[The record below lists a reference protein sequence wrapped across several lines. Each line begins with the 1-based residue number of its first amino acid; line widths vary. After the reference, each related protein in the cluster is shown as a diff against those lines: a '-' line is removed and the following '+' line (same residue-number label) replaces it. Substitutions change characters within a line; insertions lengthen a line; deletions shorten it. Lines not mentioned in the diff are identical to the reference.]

1 MLFGC
6 FFNSHFVF
14 VSGKHISFLN
24 ACAFGFAVIRGLPT
38 KTRSIMKT
46 IYSTLFEK
54 GQHSFSLQS
63 LMRTLLLCF
72 VIAVTT
78 NGQAHEVDN
87 IDYELRTDGTAW
99 VENGKKAQG
108 DVTILSKIEV
118 DGKEYTVVG
127 INSNA
132 FSANE
137 SITSVTLPDN
147 LKYINYGAFSYCW
160 NLENINNI
168 PKHIENL
175 GEAVFSRTKFLDNGI
190 KNEFFVFSDW
200 LIEYTPQG
208 ETAKVTV
215 PEGIFG
221 ISAYALTDAD
231 NTVVLPKS
239 LRAASVL
246 AFNSDLKNI
255 DTGDNPVYAYKDGIL
270 FREGTETFCKNGRD
284 GTDEVSVDGMWAD
297 VILSN
302 AVKNGVLLIP
312 GKVETAGNVVKPVG
326 GVRIGKLPGLTCE
339 KLIVDEGVKYITDHA
354 FRFFKPLQYVD
365 LPSTLINI
373 GGFAFVDAKIE
384 SLVCRM
390 PQPMNVPYY
399 FTYFI
404 KEFNSKVYVPKA
416 LLDTYKTTKT
426 NWNLIPAENFYQ
438 IEGNVPESGI
448 LASVK
453 PIESVGKATVKAIY
467 TLNGTKVNSLQ
478 HGINIVKMSDGTVR
492 KVMTKGYK
500 NR

>member
-1 MLFGC
+1 
-6 FFNSHFVF
+6 
-14 VSGKHISFLN
+14 
-24 ACAFGFAVIRGLPT
+24 
-38 KTRSIMKT
+38 
-46 IYSTLFEK
+46 
-54 GQHSFSLQS
+54 
-63 LMRTLLLCF
+63 MRTLLLCF
-72 VIAVTT
+72 FIAAAT

-99 VENGKKAQG
+99 VEDGKKAQG

-127 INSNA
+127 INTNA
-132 FSANE
+132 FSSNR

-147 LKYINYGAFSYCW
+147 LNYINYGAFSYCW
-160 NLENINNI
+160 DLENINNI

-175 GEAVFSRTKFLDNGI
+175 GEAVFSGTKFLDNGI

-200 LIEYTPQG
+200 LIKYTPQG

-239 LRAASVL
+239 LRAASVW
-246 AFNSDLKNI
+246 AFSSNLKYI

-270 FREGTETFCKNGRD
+270 FREGTTTFYKNDRQLK
-284 GTDEVSVDGMWAD
+284 DEVSVDGMWVD
-297 VILSN
+297 VIFNN

-312 GKVETAGNVVKPVG
+312 GKVETAGNVVKSVG
-326 GVRIGKLPGLTCE
+326 GVKIGELPGLTCE
-339 KLIVDEGVKYITDHA
+339 KLIVDEGVKYITYHA
-354 FRFFKPLQYVD
+354 FRNFEPLQYVD
-365 LPSTLINI
+365 LPSTLMNI
-373 GGFAFVDAKIE
+373 GAWAFVDAKIE

-390 PQPMNVPYY
+390 PQPMEVPYY
-399 FTYFI
+399 FTYYI
-404 KEFNSKVYVPKA
+404 KKFNSKVYVPKA
-416 LLDTYKTTKT
+416 LLDTYKTTESY
-426 NWNLIPAENFYQ
+426 WNLIPAENFYQ

-492 KVMTKGYK
+492 KVMTKGY
-500 NR
+500 

>member
-1 MLFGC
+1 
-6 FFNSHFVF
+6 
-14 VSGKHISFLN
+14 
-24 ACAFGFAVIRGLPT
+24 
-38 KTRSIMKT
+38 MKT

-54 GQHSFSLQS
+54 GQHSFSLRS

-72 VIAVTT
+72 FIAAAT

-87 IDYELRTDGTAW
+87 IDYQLLTDGTAW
-99 VENGKKAQG
+99 VNNGSKAQG

-118 DGKEYTVVG
+118 EGKEYTVVG
-127 INSNA
+127 ITTNA
-132 FSANE
+132 FLSNT

-147 LKYINYGAFSYCW
+147 LQYINRGAFSYCR

-175 GEAVFSRTKFLDNGI
+175 GEEGAVFSGTKFLTNGI

-200 LIEYTPQG
+200 LIKYTPQG

-239 LRAASVL
+239 LRAVSFL
-246 AFNSDLKNI
+246 AFNFNLKNI

-270 FREGTETFCKNGRD
+270 FCEGTVTFYKNERYAN
-284 GTDEVSVDGMWAD
+284 DEVSVDGMWAD

-312 GKVETAGNVVKPVG
+312 GKVETAGNVVKTVG
-326 GVRIGKLPGLTCE
+326 GVRKGKLPRLTCE
-339 KLIVDEGVKYITDHA
+339 KLIVDEGVKYITNHA
-354 FRFFKPLQYVD
+354 FRNFKTLQYVD
-365 LPSTLINI
+365 LPSTLMNI

-390 PQPMNVPYY
+390 PQPMEVPYTFIRY
-399 FTYFI
+399 I

-416 LLDTYKTTKT
+416 LLDTYKTTET
-426 NWNLIPAENFYQ
+426 YWQIIPAENFYQ

-453 PIESVGKATVKAIY
+453 PIESAGKATVKAIY

-492 KVMTKGYK
+492 KVINKGYK

>member
-1 MLFGC
+1 
-6 FFNSHFVF
+6 
-14 VSGKHISFLN
+14 
-24 ACAFGFAVIRGLPT
+24 
-38 KTRSIMKT
+38 MKT

-72 VIAVTT
+72 FIAAAT

-99 VENGKKAQG
+99 VEDGKKAQG
-108 DVTILSKIEV
+108 DVTILSKIEA

-127 INSNA
+127 INTNA
-132 FSANE
+132 FSSNR

-147 LKYINYGAFSYCW
+147 LNYINYGAFSYCW
-160 NLENINNI
+160 DLENINNI

-175 GEAVFSRTKFLDNGI
+175 GEAVFSGTKFLDNGI

-200 LIEYTPQG
+200 LIKYTPQG

-239 LRAASVL
+239 LRAASVW
-246 AFNSDLKNI
+246 AFSSDLKYI

-270 FREGTETFCKNGRD
+270 FREGTTTFYKNDRQLK
-284 GTDEVSVDGMWAD
+284 DEVSVDGMWVD
-297 VILSN
+297 VIFNN

-312 GKVETAGNVVKPVG
+312 GKVETAGNVVKSVG
-326 GVRIGKLPGLTCE
+326 GVKIGELPGLTCE
-339 KLIVDEGVKYITDHA
+339 KLIVDEGVKYITYHA
-354 FRFFKPLQYVD
+354 FRNFEPLQYVD
-365 LPSTLINI
+365 LPSTLMNI
-373 GGFAFVDAKIE
+373 GAWAFVDAKIE

-390 PQPMNVPYY
+390 PQPMEVPYY
-399 FTYFI
+399 FTYYI
-404 KEFNSKVYVPKA
+404 KKFNSKVYVPKA
-416 LLDTYKTTKT
+416 LLDTYKTTESY
-426 NWNLIPAENFYQ
+426 WNLIPAENFYQ

-478 HGINIVKMSDGTVR
+478 HGMNIVKMSDGTVR
-492 KVMTKGYK
+492 KVMTNGYK

>member
-1 MLFGC
+1 
-6 FFNSHFVF
+6 
-14 VSGKHISFLN
+14 
-24 ACAFGFAVIRGLPT
+24 
-38 KTRSIMKT
+38 
-46 IYSTLFEK
+46 
-54 GQHSFSLQS
+54 
-63 LMRTLLLCF
+63 MRTLLLCF
-72 VIAVTT
+72 FIAAAT

-87 IDYELRTDGTAW
+87 IDYQLYTDGTAW
-99 VENGKKAQG
+99 VADGEKAQG
-108 DVTILSKIEV
+108 DVTIPSKIEV

-127 INSNA
+127 INTNA
-132 FSANE
+132 FRNNR

-147 LKYINYGAFSYCW
+147 LKYINDEAFSYCY

-168 PKHIENL
+168 PKHIEYL
-175 GEAVFSRTKFLDNGI
+175 GAVFYRTKFLDNGI

-200 LIEYTPQG
+200 LIKYTPQG

-239 LRAASVL
+239 LRAVSAS
-246 AFNSDLKNI
+246 AFNSNLKHI

-270 FREGTETFCKNGRD
+270 FCEGTETFYKNDRD
-284 GTDEVSVDGMWAD
+284 RTDKVSVDGMWAD
-297 VILSN
+297 VFFNN

-312 GKVETAGNVVKPVG
+312 GNVETAGNVVKPVG
-326 GVRIGKLPGLTCE
+326 GVRKQLPGLTCE

-354 FRFFKPLQYVD
+354 FRYFKPLQYVD

-390 PQPMNVPYY
+390 PHPMEVPYY

-404 KEFNSKVYVPKA
+404 KDFNSKVYVPKA
-416 LLDTYKTTKT
+416 LLDTYKTTET
-426 NWNLIPAENFYQ
+426 YWNLIPAENFYQ

-492 KVMTKGYK
+492 KVMHTGAHVKL
-500 NR
+500 

>member
-1 MLFGC
+1 
-6 FFNSHFVF
+6 
-14 VSGKHISFLN
+14 
-24 ACAFGFAVIRGLPT
+24 
-38 KTRSIMKT
+38 MKT
-46 IYSTLFEK
+46 IYSTFFEK

-72 VIAVTT
+72 FIAAAT

-99 VENGKKAQG
+99 VKDGKKAQG

-127 INSNA
+127 INTNA
-132 FSANE
+132 FSSNR

-147 LKYINYGAFSYCW
+147 LKYMNYGAFSYCW
-160 NLENINNI
+160 DLENINNI

-175 GEAVFSRTKFLDNGI
+175 GEAVFSGTKFLDNGI

-200 LIEYTPQG
+200 LIKYTPQG

-239 LRAASVL
+239 LRAASVW
-246 AFNSDLKNI
+246 AFSSDLKYI

-270 FREGTETFCKNGRD
+270 FREGTTTFYKNDRQLK
-284 GTDEVSVDGMWAD
+284 DEVSVDGMWVD
-297 VILSN
+297 VIFNN

-312 GKVETAGNVVKPVG
+312 GKVETAGNVVKSVG
-326 GVRIGKLPGLTCE
+326 GVKIGELPGLTCE
-339 KLIVDEGVKYITDHA
+339 KLIVDEGVKYITYHA
-354 FRFFKPLQYVD
+354 FRNFEPLQYVD
-365 LPSTLINI
+365 LPSTLMNI
-373 GGFAFVDAKIE
+373 GAWAFVDAKIE

-390 PQPMNVPYY
+390 PQPMEVPYY
-399 FTYFI
+399 FTYYI
-404 KEFNSKVYVPKA
+404 KKFNSKVYVPKA
-416 LLDTYKTTKT
+416 LLDTYKTTESY
-426 NWNLIPAENFYQ
+426 WNLIPAENFYQ

-492 KVMTKGYK
+492 KVMIKGY
-500 NR
+500 

>member
-1 MLFGC
+1 
-6 FFNSHFVF
+6 
-14 VSGKHISFLN
+14 
-24 ACAFGFAVIRGLPT
+24 
-38 KTRSIMKT
+38 
-46 IYSTLFEK
+46 
-54 GQHSFSLQS
+54 
-63 LMRTLLLCF
+63 MRTLLLCF
-72 VIAVTT
+72 FIAAAT

-87 IDYELRTDGTAW
+87 IDYELNTDGTAW
-99 VENGKKAQG
+99 VKNGKKAQG

-127 INSNA
+127 INTNA
-132 FSANE
+132 FLSNR

-147 LKYINYGAFSYCW
+147 LKYINYGAFSYCY

-239 LRAASVL
+239 LRAVSAT
-246 AFNSDLKNI
+246 AFNSNLKHI

-270 FREGTETFCKNGRD
+270 FCEGTETFCKNGRD
-284 GTDEVSVDGMWAD
+284 GKDEVSVDGMWAD

-312 GKVETAGNVVKPVG
+312 GKVETAGNVVKTVG
-326 GVRIGKLPGLTCE
+326 GVRKSELPRLTCE

-426 NWNLIPAENFYQ
+426 YWNIIPAENFYQ

>member
-1 MLFGC
+1 
-6 FFNSHFVF
+6 
-14 VSGKHISFLN
+14 
-24 ACAFGFAVIRGLPT
+24 
-38 KTRSIMKT
+38 
-46 IYSTLFEK
+46 
-54 GQHSFSLQS
+54 
-63 LMRTLLLCF
+63 MRTLLLCF
-72 VIAVTT
+72 FIAAAT

-87 IDYELRTDGTAW
+87 IDYQLRTDGTAW
-99 VENGKKAQG
+99 VADGEKAQG

-127 INSNA
+127 INTNA
-132 FSANE
+132 FRNNR

-147 LKYINYGAFSYCW
+147 LKYINDEAFSYCY

-168 PKHIENL
+168 PKHIEYL
-175 GEAVFSRTKFLDNGI
+175 GAVFYRTKFLDNGI

-200 LIEYTPQG
+200 LIKYTPQG

-239 LRAASVL
+239 LRAVSAS
-246 AFNSDLKNI
+246 AFNSNLKHI

-270 FREGTETFCKNGRD
+270 FCEGTETFYKNDRD
-284 GTDEVSVDGMWAD
+284 RTDKVSVDGMWAD
-297 VILSN
+297 VIFNN

-312 GKVETAGNVVKPVG
+312 GKVETAGNVVKTVG
-326 GVRIGKLPGLTCE
+326 GVRKGNLPGLTCE

-354 FRFFKPLQYVD
+354 FRFFKQLQYVD
-365 LPSTLINI
+365 LPSTLVNI

-390 PQPMNVPYY
+390 PQPMEVPYY

-404 KEFNSKVYVPKA
+404 KDFNSKVYVPKA
-416 LLDTYKTTKT
+416 LLDTYKTTESY
-426 NWNLIPAENFYQ
+426 WNIIPAENFYQ

>member
-1 MLFGC
+1 
-6 FFNSHFVF
+6 
-14 VSGKHISFLN
+14 
-24 ACAFGFAVIRGLPT
+24 
-38 KTRSIMKT
+38 
-46 IYSTLFEK
+46 
-54 GQHSFSLQS
+54 
-63 LMRTLLLCF
+63 MRTLLLCF
-72 VIAVTT
+72 FIAAAT

-87 IDYELRTDGTAW
+87 IDYQLYTDGTAW
-99 VENGKKAQG
+99 VKNGRKAQG

-127 INSNA
+127 INTNA
-132 FSANE
+132 FLSNT

-147 LKYINYGAFSYCW
+147 LKYIYDGAFSYCY

-175 GEAVFSRTKFLDNGI
+175 GEKGAVFSGTKFLDNGI

-200 LIEYTPQG
+200 LIKYTPQG

-239 LRAASVL
+239 LRAVSAT
-246 AFNSDLKNI
+246 AFNSNLKHI

-270 FREGTETFCKNGRD
+270 FCEGTATFYKNSRLLK
-284 GTDEVSVDGMWAD
+284 DEVSVDGMWAD

-312 GKVETAGNVVKPVG
+312 GKVETAGNVVKTVG
-326 GVRIGKLPGLTCE
+326 GVRKGQLPGLTCE
-339 KLIVDEGVKYITDHA
+339 KLIVDEGVKYITDYA
-354 FRFFKPLQYVD
+354 FIYYKPLQYVD

-373 GGFAFVDAKIE
+373 GGCAFDAKIE

-390 PQPMNVPYY
+390 PQPMEVPSNFIYY
-399 FTYFI
+399 I

-416 LLDTYKTTKT
+416 LLDTYKTTET
-426 NWNLIPAENFYQ
+426 WWSIIPAENFYQ

>member
-1 MLFGC
+1 
-6 FFNSHFVF
+6 
-14 VSGKHISFLN
+14 
-24 ACAFGFAVIRGLPT
+24 
-38 KTRSIMKT
+38 MKT
-46 IYSTLFEK
+46 IYSTLFVK

-63 LMRTLLLCF
+63 LMRTMLLCF
-72 VIAVTT
+72 FIAAAT

-87 IDYELRTDGTAW
+87 IDYQLRTDGTAW
-99 VENGKKAQG
+99 VKNGEKAQG

-127 INSNA
+127 IDYYA
-132 FSANE
+132 FSSNE

-147 LKYINYGAFSYCW
+147 LKYINDEAFSYCR

-175 GEAVFSRTKFLDNGI
+175 GKAVFSRTKFLDNGI

-200 LIEYTPQG
+200 LIQYTPQG

-221 ISAYALTDAD
+221 ISTYALTDAD

-239 LRAASVL
+239 LRAVSAT
-246 AFNSDLKNI
+246 AFNSNLKHI

-270 FREGTETFCKNGRD
+270 FCEGTVTFYKNERD
-284 GTDEVSVDGMWAD
+284 RKDKVSVDGMWAD

-312 GKVETAGNVVKPVG
+312 GKVETAGNVVKTVG
-326 GVRIGKLPGLTCE
+326 GVRKGELPGLTCE
-339 KLIVDEGVKYITDHA
+339 KLIVDEGVKYITEDA
-354 FRFFKPLQYVD
+354 FRYYKPLQYVD

-373 GGFAFVDAKIE
+373 GRCAFVDAKIE

-390 PQPMNVPYY
+390 PHPMNVPYY
-399 FTYFI
+399 FIEYI
-404 KEFNSKVYVPKA
+404 KDFNSKVYVPKA
-416 LLDTYKTTKT
+416 LLDTYKTTET
-426 NWNLIPAENFYQ
+426 YWNIIPAENFYQ

-492 KVMTKGYK
+492 KVMHTGAHVKL
-500 NR
+500 

>member
-1 MLFGC
+1 M
-6 FFNSHFVF
+6 
-14 VSGKHISFLN
+14 
-24 ACAFGFAVIRGLPT
+24 
-38 KTRSIMKT
+38 
-46 IYSTLFEK
+46 
-54 GQHSFSLQS
+54 
-63 LMRTLLLCF
+63 LLCF
-72 VIAVTT
+72 FIAAAT
-78 NGQAHEVDN
+78 NGQAHQVDN
-87 IDYELRTDGTAW
+87 IDYELRTAGTAW
-99 VENGKKAQG
+99 VEDGKKAQG
-108 DVTILSKIEV
+108 DVTILSKIEA

-127 INSNA
+127 INTNA
-132 FSANE
+132 FSSNR

-175 GEAVFSRTKFLDNGI
+175 GEAVFSGTKFLDNGI

-200 LIEYTPQG
+200 LIKYTPQG

-239 LRAASVL
+239 LRAASVW
-246 AFNSDLKNI
+246 AFSSDLKNI

-270 FREGTETFCKNGRD
+270 FCEGTETFYKNDRQLK
-284 GTDEVSVDGMWAD
+284 DEVSVDGMWVD
-297 VILSN
+297 VIFSN

-312 GKVETAGNVVKPVG
+312 GKVETAGNVVKTVG
-326 GVRIGKLPGLTCE
+326 GVKIGELPGLTCE
-339 KLIVDEGVKYITDHA
+339 KLIVDEGVKYITYHA
-354 FRFFKPLQYVD
+354 FRNFEPLQYVD
-365 LPSTLINI
+365 LPSTLMNI
-373 GGFAFVDAKIE
+373 GAWAFVDAKIE

-390 PQPMNVPYY
+390 PQPMEVPYY
-399 FTYFI
+399 FTYYI
-404 KEFNSKVYVPKA
+404 KKFNSKVYVPKA
-416 LLDTYKTTKT
+416 LLDTYKTTESY
-426 NWNLIPAENFYQ
+426 WNLIPAENFYQ

-492 KVMTKGYK
+492 KVMTKGY
-500 NR
+500 

>member
-1 MLFGC
+1 M
-6 FFNSHFVF
+6 
-14 VSGKHISFLN
+14 
-24 ACAFGFAVIRGLPT
+24 
-38 KTRSIMKT
+38 
-46 IYSTLFEK
+46 
-54 GQHSFSLQS
+54 
-63 LMRTLLLCF
+63 LCF

-99 VENGKKAQG
+99 VKNGKKAQG
-108 DVTILSKIEV
+108 DVTIPSKIEA

-127 INSNA
+127 INTRA
-132 FSANE
+132 FSSNE

-147 LKYINYGAFSYCW
+147 LKYINEGAFSYCS

-175 GEAVFSRTKFLDNGI
+175 GEKGAVFSETKFLTNGI

-200 LIEYTPQG
+200 LIKYTPQG
-208 ETAKVTV
+208 KTAKVTV

-221 ISAYALTDAD
+221 IAADALTDAD

-239 LRAASVL
+239 LRAVSFL
-246 AFNSDLKNI
+246 AFNSNLKNI

-270 FREGTETFCKNGRD
+270 FCEGTQTFFKNERD
-284 GTDEVSVDGMWAD
+284 GNDEVSVDGMWAD
-297 VILSN
+297 VIFKN

-312 GKVETAGNVVKPVG
+312 GKVETAGNVVKTVG
-326 GVRIGKLPGLTCE
+326 GVRKGKLPRLTCE
-339 KLIVDEGVKYITDHA
+339 KLIVDEGVKYIIDHA
-354 FRFFKPLQYVD
+354 FRNFKPLQYVD

-390 PQPMNVPYY
+390 PQPMEVPYY

-416 LLDTYKTTKT
+416 LLDTYKTTKSY
-426 NWNLIPAENFYQ
+426 WNIIPAENFYQ

-492 KVMTKGYK
+492 KVMINGYK

>member
-1 MLFGC
+1 
-6 FFNSHFVF
+6 
-14 VSGKHISFLN
+14 
-24 ACAFGFAVIRGLPT
+24 
-38 KTRSIMKT
+38 MKT

-63 LMRTLLLCF
+63 LMRTMLLCF
-72 VIAVTT
+72 FIAAAT

-87 IDYELRTDGTAW
+87 IDYQLRTDGTAW
-99 VENGKKAQG
+99 VNNGSKAQG

-118 DGKEYTVVG
+118 EGKEYTVVG
-127 INSNA
+127 INRKAFYSNT
-132 FSANE
+132 

-147 LKYINYGAFSYCW
+147 LKYINDGAFSYCW

-175 GEAVFSRTKFLDNGI
+175 GERGAVFSGTKFLDNGI

-200 LIEYTPQG
+200 LIKYTPQG

-221 ISAYALTDAD
+221 ISADALTDAD

-239 LRAASVL
+239 LRAVSSW
-246 AFNSDLKNI
+246 AFNSNLKNI

-270 FREGTETFCKNGRD
+270 FCEGTQTFFKNGRD
-284 GTDEVSVDGMWAD
+284 EIDEVSVDGMWAD

-312 GKVETAGNVVKPVG
+312 GKVETAGNVVKTVG
-326 GVRIGKLPGLTCE
+326 GVRKDRLTGLTCE
-339 KLIVDEGVKYITDHA
+339 KLIVDEGVKYITDYA
-354 FRFFKPLQYVD
+354 FIYYKPLQYVD

-373 GGFAFVDAKIE
+373 GGFALVDAKIE

-390 PQPMNVPYY
+390 PQPMEVPYNFIY
-399 FTYFI
+399 YI

-416 LLDTYKTTKT
+416 LLDTYKTTET

-492 KVMTKGYK
+492 KVMIKGYK

>member
-1 MLFGC
+1 
-6 FFNSHFVF
+6 
-14 VSGKHISFLN
+14 
-24 ACAFGFAVIRGLPT
+24 
-38 KTRSIMKT
+38 
-46 IYSTLFEK
+46 
-54 GQHSFSLQS
+54 
-63 LMRTLLLCF
+63 MRTLLLCF
-72 VIAVTT
+72 FIAAAT

-99 VENGKKAQG
+99 VKNGKKAQG

-127 INSNA
+127 IYYNA
-132 FSANE
+132 FSSNE

-147 LKYINYGAFSYCW
+147 LKYINYGAFSYCY

-221 ISAYALTDAD
+221 IAAYALTDAED
-231 NTVVLPKS
+231 TVVLPKS
-239 LRAASVL
+239 LRAVSAT
-246 AFNSDLKNI
+246 AFNSNLKHI

-270 FREGTETFCKNGRD
+270 FCEGTETFCKNGRD
-284 GTDEVSVDGMWAD
+284 GKDEVSVDGMWAD

-312 GKVETAGNVVKPVG
+312 GKVETAGNVVKTVG
-326 GVRIGKLPGLTCE
+326 GVRKSELPRLTCE
-339 KLIVDEGVKYITDHA
+339 KLIVDEGVKYIIDHA

-492 KVMTKGYK
+492 KVMNKGY
-500 NR
+500 

>member
-1 MLFGC
+1 
-6 FFNSHFVF
+6 
-14 VSGKHISFLN
+14 
-24 ACAFGFAVIRGLPT
+24 
-38 KTRSIMKT
+38 MKT

-63 LMRTLLLCF
+63 LMRTLLFCF
-72 VIAVTT
+72 FIAAAT

-87 IDYELRTDGTAW
+87 IDYQLYTDGTAW
-99 VENGKKAQG
+99 VKNGRKAQG

-127 INSNA
+127 INTNA
-132 FSANE
+132 FLSNT

-147 LKYINYGAFSYCW
+147 LKYIYDGAFSYCY

-175 GEAVFSRTKFLDNGI
+175 GEKGAVFSGTKFLDNGI

-200 LIEYTPQG
+200 LIKYTPQG

-221 ISAYALTDAD
+221 ISAYALTDAN

-239 LRAASVL
+239 LRAVSL
-246 AFNSDLKNI
+246 FAFNSDLKNI

-270 FREGTETFCKNGRD
+270 FCEGTETFYKNGRYQN
-284 GTDEVSVDGMWAD
+284 DEVSVDGMWAD
-297 VILSN
+297 VFFNN

-312 GKVETAGNVVKPVG
+312 GNVETAGNVVKPVG
-326 GVRIGKLPGLTCE
+326 GVRKQLPGLTCE

-354 FRFFKPLQYVD
+354 FRYFKPLQYVD
-365 LPSTLINI
+365 LPSTLMNI
-373 GGFAFVDAKIE
+373 GSFAFVDAKIE

-390 PQPMNVPYY
+390 PQPMEVPYNFIY
-399 FTYFI
+399 YI

-416 LLDTYKTTKT
+416 LLDTYKTTET
-426 NWNLIPAENFYQ
+426 YWNIIPAENFYQ

-492 KVMTKGYK
+492 KVMTNGYK

>member
-1 MLFGC
+1 
-6 FFNSHFVF
+6 
-14 VSGKHISFLN
+14 
-24 ACAFGFAVIRGLPT
+24 
-38 KTRSIMKT
+38 
-46 IYSTLFEK
+46 
-54 GQHSFSLQS
+54 
-63 LMRTLLLCF
+63 MRTLLLCF

-87 IDYELRTDGTAW
+87 IDYELYTDGTAW
-99 VENGKKAQG
+99 VEDGKKAQG

-118 DGKEYTVVG
+118 DGKEYTVEG
-127 INSNA
+127 IYNNA
-132 FSANE
+132 FSSNE

-147 LKYINYGAFSYCW
+147 LKYINDGAFSYCY

-175 GEAVFSRTKFLDNGI
+175 GEYGGAVFSGTKFLDNGI

-200 LIEYTPQG
+200 LIKYTPQG
-208 ETAKVTV
+208 ETVKVTV

-221 ISAYALTDAD
+221 ISSYALTDAD

-239 LRAASVL
+239 LRAVSL
-246 AFNSDLKNI
+246 FAFNSDLKNI

-270 FREGTETFCKNGRD
+270 FREGTQTFYKNGHD
-284 GTDEVSVDGMWAD
+284 GNDEVSVDGMWAD
-297 VILSN
+297 VFFNN

-312 GKVETAGNVVKPVG
+312 GNVETAGNVVKPVG
-326 GVRIGKLPGLTCE
+326 GVRKQLPGLTCE

-354 FRFFKPLQYVD
+354 FRYFKPLQYVD
-365 LPSTLINI
+365 LPSTLMNI
-373 GGFAFVDAKIE
+373 GAWAFVDAKIE

-399 FTYFI
+399 FTYYI
-404 KEFNSKVYVPKA
+404 KRFNSKVYVPKA
-416 LLDTYKTTKT
+416 LLDTYKTTET
-426 NWNLIPAENFYQ
+426 YWNLIPAENFYQ

-492 KVMTKGYK
+492 KVMTNGYK

>member
-1 MLFGC
+1 
-6 FFNSHFVF
+6 
-14 VSGKHISFLN
+14 
-24 ACAFGFAVIRGLPT
+24 
-38 KTRSIMKT
+38 
-46 IYSTLFEK
+46 
-54 GQHSFSLQS
+54 
-63 LMRTLLLCF
+63 MRTLLLCF
-72 VIAVTT
+72 FIAAAT

-87 IDYELRTDGTAW
+87 IDYDLYTDGTAW
-99 VENGKKAQG
+99 VADGEKAQG

-127 INSNA
+127 IIANA
-132 FSANE
+132 FYNNR

-147 LKYINYGAFSYCW
+147 LKYINDGAFTYCY

-168 PKHIENL
+168 PKHIEKL
-175 GEAVFSRTKFLDNGI
+175 GETGAVFYGTKFLDNGI

-200 LIEYTPQG
+200 LIKYTPQG
-208 ETAKVTV
+208 ETVKVTV

-221 ISAYALTDAD
+221 ISADALTYAD

-239 LRAASVL
+239 LRAASAL

-270 FREGTETFCKNGRD
+270 FCEGTKTFYKNERELK
-284 GTDEVSVDGMWAD
+284 DEVSVDGMWVD
-297 VILSN
+297 VIFNN

-326 GVRIGKLPGLTCE
+326 GVRKGHLRGLICE
-339 KLIVDEGVKYITDHA
+339 KLIVDEGVKYITDYA
-354 FRFFKPLQYVD
+354 FIYYKSLQYVD

-373 GGFAFVDAKIE
+373 GGCAFDAKIE

-390 PQPMNVPYY
+390 PQPMEVPYNFISY
-399 FTYFI
+399 I
-404 KEFNSKVYVPKA
+404 KEFNSKVYVPKV
-416 LLDTYKTTKT
+416 LLDTYKTTESY
-426 NWNLIPAENFYQ
+426 WNLIPAENFYQ

-492 KVMTKGYK
+492 KVMIKGYK

>member
-1 MLFGC
+1 
-6 FFNSHFVF
+6 
-14 VSGKHISFLN
+14 
-24 ACAFGFAVIRGLPT
+24 
-38 KTRSIMKT
+38 MKT

-72 VIAVTT
+72 FIAAAT

-87 IDYELRTDGTAW
+87 IDYQLRTDGTAW
-99 VENGKKAQG
+99 VADGEKAQG

-127 INSNA
+127 INTNA
-132 FSANE
+132 FRNNR

-147 LKYINYGAFSYCW
+147 LKYINDDAFSYCY

-168 PKHIENL
+168 PKHIEYL
-175 GEAVFSRTKFLDNGI
+175 GAVFYRTKFLDNGI
-190 KNEFFVFSDW
+190 KNEFFVFSGW
-200 LIEYTPQG
+200 LIKYTPQG

-239 LRAASVL
+239 LRAVSAS
-246 AFNSDLKNI
+246 AFNSNLKHI

-270 FREGTETFCKNGRD
+270 FCEGTETFYKNDRD
-284 GTDEVSVDGMWAD
+284 RTDKVSVDGMWAD
-297 VILSN
+297 VIFNN

-312 GKVETAGNVVKPVG
+312 GKVETAGNVVKTVG
-326 GVRIGKLPGLTCE
+326 GVRKGNLPGLTCE

-365 LPSTLINI
+365 LPSTLVNI

-390 PQPMNVPYY
+390 PQPMEVPYY

-404 KEFNSKVYVPKA
+404 KDFNSKVYVPKA
-416 LLDTYKTTKT
+416 LLDTYKTTET
-426 NWNLIPAENFYQ
+426 YWNIIPAENFYQ

-492 KVMTKGYK
+492 KVINKGYK

>member
-1 MLFGC
+1 
-6 FFNSHFVF
+6 
-14 VSGKHISFLN
+14 
-24 ACAFGFAVIRGLPT
+24 
-38 KTRSIMKT
+38 
-46 IYSTLFEK
+46 
-54 GQHSFSLQS
+54 
-63 LMRTLLLCF
+63 MRTLLLCF
-72 VIAVTT
+72 FIAAAT

-87 IDYELRTDGTAW
+87 IDYELYTDGTAW
-99 VENGKKAQG
+99 VENGQKAQG

-132 FSANE
+132 FYYNE

-147 LKYINYGAFSYCW
+147 LKYIDDGAFSYCY

-175 GEAVFSRTKFLDNGI
+175 GKYGEVFYGTKFLDNGI

-200 LIEYTPQG
+200 LIKYTPQG

-239 LRAASVL
+239 LRAVSL
-246 AFNSDLKNI
+246 FAFNSDLKNI

-270 FREGTETFCKNGRD
+270 FCEGTETFYKNGRD

-312 GKVETAGNVVKPVG
+312 GNVETAGNVVKPVG
-326 GVRIGKLPGLTCE
+326 GVRKQLPELTCE

-354 FRFFKPLQYVD
+354 FRYYKPLQYVD
-365 LPSTLINI
+365 LPSTLMNI
-373 GGFAFVDAKIE
+373 GSWAFVDAKIE

-399 FTYFI
+399 FTYYI
-404 KEFNSKVYVPKA
+404 KKFNSKVYVPKA
-416 LLDTYKTTKT
+416 LLDTYKTTET
-426 NWNLIPAENFYQ
+426 YWNLIPAENFYQ

-492 KVMTKGYK
+492 KVINKGYK

>member
-1 MLFGC
+1 
-6 FFNSHFVF
+6 
-14 VSGKHISFLN
+14 
-24 ACAFGFAVIRGLPT
+24 
-38 KTRSIMKT
+38 
-46 IYSTLFEK
+46 
-54 GQHSFSLQS
+54 
-63 LMRTLLLCF
+63 MRTLLLCF
-72 VIAVTT
+72 FIAAAT

-99 VENGKKAQG
+99 VEDGKKAQG

-127 INSNA
+127 INTNA
-132 FSANE
+132 FSSNR

-147 LKYINYGAFSYCW
+147 LNYINYGAFSYCW
-160 NLENINNI
+160 DLENINNI

-175 GEAVFSRTKFLDNGI
+175 GEAVFSGTKFLDNGI

-200 LIEYTPQG
+200 LIKYTPQG

-239 LRAASVL
+239 LRAASVW
-246 AFNSDLKNI
+246 AFSSDLKYI

-270 FREGTETFCKNGRD
+270 FREGTTTFYKNDRQLK
-284 GTDEVSVDGMWAD
+284 DEVSVDGMWVD
-297 VILSN
+297 VIFNN

-312 GKVETAGNVVKPVG
+312 GKVETAGNVVKSVG
-326 GVRIGKLPGLTCE
+326 GVKIGELPGLTCE
-339 KLIVDEGVKYITDHA
+339 KLIVDEGVKYITYHA
-354 FRFFKPLQYVD
+354 FRNFEPLQYVD
-365 LPSTLINI
+365 LPSTLMNI
-373 GGFAFVDAKIE
+373 GAWAFVDAKIE

-390 PQPMNVPYY
+390 PQPMEVPYY
-399 FTYFI
+399 FTYYI
-404 KEFNSKVYVPKA
+404 KKFNSKVYVPKA
-416 LLDTYKTTKT
+416 LLDTYKTTESY
-426 NWNLIPAENFYQ
+426 WNIIPAENFYQ

-492 KVMTKGYK
+492 KVMTNGYK

>member
-1 MLFGC
+1 
-6 FFNSHFVF
+6 
-14 VSGKHISFLN
+14 
-24 ACAFGFAVIRGLPT
+24 
-38 KTRSIMKT
+38 MKT

-72 VIAVTT
+72 FIAAAT
-78 NGQAHEVDN
+78 NGPAHEVDN
-87 IDYELRTDGTAW
+87 IDYELNTDGTAW
-99 VENGKKAQG
+99 VKNGKKAQG

-127 INSNA
+127 IDYNA
-132 FSANE
+132 FRNNR

-147 LKYINYGAFSYCW
+147 LKYINYEAFSYCR

-168 PKHIENL
+168 PKHIEYL
-175 GEAVFSRTKFLDNGI
+175 GEEVFYGTKFLTNGI

-200 LIEYTPQG
+200 LIKYTPQG

-221 ISAYALTDAD
+221 IAAYALTDAED
-231 NTVVLPKS
+231 TVVLPKS
-239 LRAASVL
+239 LRAVSGL
-246 AFNSDLKNI
+246 AFNSNLKNI

-270 FREGTETFCKNGRD
+270 FCEGTVTFYKNSRLLK
-284 GTDEVSVDGMWAD
+284 DEVSVDGMWAD

-312 GKVETAGNVVKPVG
+312 GKVETAGNVVKTVG
-326 GVRIGKLPGLTCE
+326 GVRKGQLPRLTCE
-339 KLIVDEGVKYITDHA
+339 KLIVDEGVKYITDYA
-354 FRFFKPLQYVD
+354 FINFKPLQYVD

-373 GGFAFVDAKIE
+373 GGCAFVDAKIE

-390 PQPMNVPYY
+390 PQPMEVPSNFIYY
-399 FTYFI
+399 I

-416 LLDTYKTTKT
+416 LLDTYKTTET
-426 NWNLIPAENFYQ
+426 NWNIIPAENFYQ

-492 KVMTKGYK
+492 KVMTNGYK

>member
-1 MLFGC
+1 
-6 FFNSHFVF
+6 
-14 VSGKHISFLN
+14 
-24 ACAFGFAVIRGLPT
+24 
-38 KTRSIMKT
+38 MKT

-72 VIAVTT
+72 FIAAAT

-99 VENGKKAQG
+99 VKNGTKAQG

-127 INSNA
+127 IDTKA
-132 FSANE
+132 FSSNT

-147 LKYINYGAFSYCW
+147 LKYINDEAFSYCS

-175 GEAVFSRTKFLDNGI
+175 GEEGAVFSGTKFLDNGI

-221 ISAYALTDAD
+221 ISADALTDAD

-239 LRAASVL
+239 LRAVSLL
-246 AFNSDLKNI
+246 AFNSNLKHI

-270 FREGTETFCKNGRD
+270 FREGTATFYNNQREQK
-284 GTDEVSVDGMWAD
+284 DEVSVDGMWAD
-297 VILSN
+297 VIFNN

-312 GKVETAGNVVKPVG
+312 GKVETAGNVVKTVG
-326 GVRIGKLPGLTCE
+326 GVRIGDLPGLTCE
-339 KLIVDEGVKYITDHA
+339 KLIVDEGVKYIIDHA
-354 FRFFKPLQYVD
+354 FRNFKPLQYVD

-416 LLDTYKTTKT
+416 LLDTYKTTETFWKI
-426 NWNLIPAENFYQ
+426 IPAENFYQ

-492 KVMTKGYK
+492 KVINKGYK

>member
-1 MLFGC
+1 M
-6 FFNSHFVF
+6 
-14 VSGKHISFLN
+14 
-24 ACAFGFAVIRGLPT
+24 
-38 KTRSIMKT
+38 
-46 IYSTLFEK
+46 
-54 GQHSFSLQS
+54 
-63 LMRTLLLCF
+63 LLCF
-72 VIAVTT
+72 FIAAAT

-87 IDYELRTDGTAW
+87 IDYQLRTDGTAW
-99 VENGKKAQG
+99 VDDGEKAQG

-127 INSNA
+127 IDYYAFYSNK
-132 FSANE
+132 
-137 SITSVTLPDN
+137 SITSITLPDN
-147 LKYINYGAFSYCW
+147 LKYINNGAFSWCS

-168 PKHIENL
+168 PKHIETL
-175 GEAVFSRTKFLDNGI
+175 GEEGAFYGTKFLDNGN

-200 LIEYTPQG
+200 LIKYTPQG

-239 LRAASVL
+239 LRAVSAW
-246 AFNSDLKNI
+246 AFNSNLKHI

-270 FREGTETFCKNGRD
+270 FCEGTQTFFKNGRD
-284 GTDEVSVDGMWAD
+284 ETDEVSVDGMWAD

-312 GKVETAGNVVKPVG
+312 GNVETAGNIVKPVG
-326 GVRIGKLPGLTCE
+326 GVRKGKLPGLTCE
-339 KLIVDEGVKYITDHA
+339 KLIVDEGVKYITDDA
-354 FRFFKPLQYVD
+354 FRYFELLQYVD

-373 GGFAFVDAKIE
+373 GSCAFVNAKIE

-390 PQPMNVPYY
+390 PQPMEVPYDFIDY
-399 FTYFI
+399 I

-416 LLDTYKTTKT
+416 LLDTYKTTET
-426 NWNLIPAENFYQ
+426 WWNIIPAENFYQ

-467 TLNGTKVNSLQ
+467 TVNGTKVNSLQ

-492 KVMTKGYK
+492 KVMTKAYK

>member
-1 MLFGC
+1 MA
-6 FFNSHFVF
+6 
-14 VSGKHISFLN
+14 SGAANKKLK
-24 ACAFGFAVIRGLPT
+24 C
-38 KTRSIMKT
+38 MKT

-72 VIAVTT
+72 FIAAAT

-87 IDYELRTDGTAW
+87 IDYQLYTDGTAW
-99 VENGKKAQG
+99 VKNGRKAQG

-127 INSNA
+127 INTNA
-132 FSANE
+132 FLSNT

-147 LKYINYGAFSYCW
+147 LKYIYDGAFSYCY

-175 GEAVFSRTKFLDNGI
+175 GEYGAVFSGTKFLDNGI

-200 LIEYTPQG
+200 LIRYTPQG

-239 LRAASVL
+239 LRTVSLL

-270 FREGTETFCKNGRD
+270 FCEGTVTFYKNGRYQN
-284 GTDEVSVDGMWAD
+284 DEVSVDGMWAD
-297 VILSN
+297 VIFSN

-312 GKVETAGNVVKPVG
+312 GKVETAGNVVKTVG
-326 GVRIGKLPGLTCE
+326 GVRKGELPGLTCE
-339 KLIVDEGVKYITDHA
+339 KLIVDEGVKYIIDHA
-354 FRFFKPLQYVD
+354 FRYFQPLQYVD
-365 LPSTLINI
+365 LPSTLVNI
-373 GGFAFVDAKIE
+373 GSFAFVTAKIE

-399 FTYFI
+399 FIEYI
-404 KEFNSKVYVPKA
+404 KDLNSKVYVPKA
-416 LLDTYKTTKT
+416 LLDTYKTTET
-426 NWNLIPAENFYQ
+426 YWNIIPAENFYQ

-492 KVMTKGYK
+492 KVMTNGYK

>member
-1 MLFGC
+1 
-6 FFNSHFVF
+6 
-14 VSGKHISFLN
+14 
-24 ACAFGFAVIRGLPT
+24 
-38 KTRSIMKT
+38 
-46 IYSTLFEK
+46 
-54 GQHSFSLQS
+54 
-63 LMRTLLLCF
+63 MRTLLLCF

-87 IDYELRTDGTAW
+87 IDYELYTDGTAW
-99 VENGKKAQG
+99 VEDGKKAQG

-118 DGKEYTVVG
+118 DGKEYTVEG
-127 INSNA
+127 IYNNA
-132 FSANE
+132 FSSNE

-147 LKYINYGAFSYCW
+147 LKYINDGAFSYCY
-160 NLENINNI
+160 NLEKINNI

-175 GEAVFSRTKFLDNGI
+175 GEYGAVFSGTKFLDNGI

-200 LIEYTPQG
+200 LIKYTPQG
-208 ETAKVTV
+208 EIVKVTV

-221 ISAYALTDAD
+221 ISSYALTDAD

-239 LRAASVL
+239 LRAVSL
-246 AFNSDLKNI
+246 FAFNSDLKNI

-270 FREGTETFCKNGRD
+270 FREGTQTFYKNGHD
-284 GTDEVSVDGMWAD
+284 GNDEVSVDGMWTD
-297 VILSN
+297 VFFNN

-312 GKVETAGNVVKPVG
+312 GNVETAGNVVKPVG
-326 GVRIGKLPGLTCE
+326 GVRKQLPGLTCE

-354 FRFFKPLQYVD
+354 FRFFEPLQYVD
-365 LPSTLINI
+365 LPSTLMNI
-373 GGFAFVDAKIE
+373 GSWAFVDAKIE

-399 FTYFI
+399 FVSYI
-404 KEFNSKVYVPKA
+404 KKFNSKVYVPKA

-426 NWNLIPAENFYQ
+426 YWNLIPAENFYQ
-438 IEGNVPESGI
+438 IEWNVPESGI

-492 KVMTKGYK
+492 KVINNGYK

>member
-1 MLFGC
+1 
-6 FFNSHFVF
+6 
-14 VSGKHISFLN
+14 
-24 ACAFGFAVIRGLPT
+24 
-38 KTRSIMKT
+38 MKT

-72 VIAVTT
+72 FIAAAT

-99 VENGKKAQG
+99 VEDGKKAQG

-132 FSANE
+132 FSSNE

-147 LKYINYGAFSYCW
+147 LKYINDDAFSYCR

-168 PKHIENL
+168 PKHIEYL
-175 GEAVFSRTKFLDNGI
+175 GEKVFYRTKFLTNGI

-200 LIEYTPQG
+200 LIKYTPQG

-221 ISAYALTDAD
+221 ISAYALTDAN

-239 LRAASVL
+239 LRAASAL
-246 AFNSDLKNI
+246 AFNSNLKHI

-270 FREGTETFCKNGRD
+270 FCEGTATFYKNGHD
-284 GTDEVSVDGMWAD
+284 GNDEVSVDGMWAD
-297 VILSN
+297 VIFNN

-312 GKVETAGNVVKPVG
+312 GKVETAGNVVKTVG
-326 GVRIGKLPGLTCE
+326 GVRKGKLPGLTCE
-339 KLIVDEGVKYITDHA
+339 KLIVDEGVKYITGHA

-365 LPSTLINI
+365 LPSTLVNI
-373 GGFAFVDAKIE
+373 GSFAFVDAKIE

-390 PQPMNVPYY
+390 PQPMEVPYNFIY
-399 FTYFI
+399 YI

-416 LLDTYKTTKT
+416 LLDTYKTTKSY
-426 NWNLIPAENFYQ
+426 WNLIPAENFYQ

>member
-1 MLFGC
+1 
-6 FFNSHFVF
+6 
-14 VSGKHISFLN
+14 
-24 ACAFGFAVIRGLPT
+24 
-38 KTRSIMKT
+38 
-46 IYSTLFEK
+46 
-54 GQHSFSLQS
+54 
-63 LMRTLLLCF
+63 MRTLLLCF
-72 VIAVTT
+72 FIAAAT

-87 IDYELRTDGTAW
+87 IDYQLRTDGTAW
-99 VENGKKAQG
+99 VKNGEKAQG

-127 INSNA
+127 IYYNA
-132 FSANE
+132 FSSNE

-147 LKYINYGAFSYCW
+147 LKYINYGAFSYCY

-221 ISAYALTDAD
+221 IAAYALTDAED
-231 NTVVLPKS
+231 TVVLPKS
-239 LRAASVL
+239 LRAVSAT
-246 AFNSDLKNI
+246 AFNSNLKHI

-270 FREGTETFCKNGRD
+270 FCEGTETFCKNGRD
-284 GTDEVSVDGMWAD
+284 GKDEVSVDGMWAD

-312 GKVETAGNVVKPVG
+312 GKVETAGNVVKTVG
-326 GVRIGKLPGLTCE
+326 GVRKSELPRLTCE
-339 KLIVDEGVKYITDHA
+339 KLIVDEGVKYIIDHA

>member
-1 MLFGC
+1 
-6 FFNSHFVF
+6 
-14 VSGKHISFLN
+14 
-24 ACAFGFAVIRGLPT
+24 
-38 KTRSIMKT
+38 
-46 IYSTLFEK
+46 
-54 GQHSFSLQS
+54 
-63 LMRTLLLCF
+63 MRTLLLCF
-72 VIAVTT
+72 FIAAAT

-87 IDYELRTDGTAW
+87 IDYDLNTDGTAW
-99 VENGKKAQG
+99 VADGKKAQG

-127 INSNA
+127 ISANA
-132 FSANE
+132 FYYNK

-147 LKYINYGAFSYCW
+147 LKYIYDGAFSYCY

-175 GEAVFSRTKFLDNGI
+175 GAVFSGTKFLTNGI

-200 LIEYTPQG
+200 LIKYTPQG

-239 LRAASVL
+239 LRAVSEW
-246 AFNSDLKNI
+246 AFNSNLKHI
-255 DTGDNPVYAYKDGIL
+255 DTGDNPVCAYKDGIL
-270 FREGTETFCKNGRD
+270 FCEGTATFYKNSRLLK
-284 GTDEVSVDGMWAD
+284 DEVSVDGMWAD
-297 VILSN
+297 VIFNN

-326 GVRIGKLPGLTCE
+326 GVRKGQLPGLTCE
-339 KLIVDEGVKYITDHA
+339 KLIVDEGVKYITGYA
-354 FRFFKPLQYVD
+354 FINFKLLQYVD

-373 GGFAFVDAKIE
+373 GGCAFVDAKIE

-390 PQPMNVPYY
+390 PQPMEVPSNFIYY
-399 FTYFI
+399 I

-416 LLDTYKTTKT
+416 LLDTYKTTET
-426 NWNLIPAENFYQ
+426 NWNIIPAENFYQ

-492 KVMTKGYK
+492 KVMTKAYK

>member
-1 MLFGC
+1 
-6 FFNSHFVF
+6 
-14 VSGKHISFLN
+14 
-24 ACAFGFAVIRGLPT
+24 
-38 KTRSIMKT
+38 
-46 IYSTLFEK
+46 
-54 GQHSFSLQS
+54 
-63 LMRTLLLCF
+63 MRTLLLCF
-72 VIAVTT
+72 FIAAAT

-87 IDYELRTDGTAW
+87 IDYELYTDGTAW
-99 VENGKKAQG
+99 VEDGKKAQG

-127 INSNA
+127 IDTRA
-132 FSANE
+132 FYYNE

-147 LKYINYGAFSYCW
+147 LKYIDNGAFKHCW

-175 GEAVFSRTKFLDNGI
+175 GEAVFSGTKFLDNGI

-200 LIEYTPQG
+200 LIKYTPQG

-239 LRAASVL
+239 LRAASVW

-270 FREGTETFCKNGRD
+270 FCEGTATFYKNGRLEK
-284 GTDEVSVDGMWAD
+284 DEVSVDGMWAD
-297 VILSN
+297 VILRN

-312 GKVETAGNVVKPVG
+312 GNVETAGNIVKPVG
-326 GVRIGKLPGLTCE
+326 GVRKGNLPGLICE
-339 KLIVDEGVKYITDHA
+339 KLIVDEGVKYITEDA
-354 FRFFKPLQYVD
+354 FRYYKPLQYVD
-365 LPSTLINI
+365 LPSTLVNI
-373 GGFAFVDAKIE
+373 GHRAFENAQIE

-390 PQPMNVPYY
+390 PQPMEVSSGFIRY
-399 FTYFI
+399 I

-416 LLDTYKTTKT
+416 LLDTYKTAET
-426 NWNLIPAENFYQ
+426 WWSIIPAENFYQ

-478 HGINIVKMSDGTVR
+478 HGMNIVKMSDGTVR
-492 KVMTKGYK
+492 KVMTKGY
-500 NR
+500 

>member
-1 MLFGC
+1 M
-6 FFNSHFVF
+6 
-14 VSGKHISFLN
+14 
-24 ACAFGFAVIRGLPT
+24 
-38 KTRSIMKT
+38 
-46 IYSTLFEK
+46 
-54 GQHSFSLQS
+54 
-63 LMRTLLLCF
+63 LLCF
-72 VIAVTT
+72 FIAAAT

-99 VENGKKAQG
+99 VKNGKKAQG

-118 DGKEYTVVG
+118 DGKEYTVEG
-127 INSNA
+127 IYYNA
-132 FSANE
+132 FSFNE

-147 LKYINYGAFSYCW
+147 LKYINDGAFSYCR

-175 GEAVFSRTKFLDNGI
+175 GEYGEVFSETKFLNNGI

-200 LIEYTPQG
+200 LIKYTPQG
-208 ETAKVTV
+208 ETVKVTV

-221 ISAYALTDAD
+221 IAVYALTDAD

-239 LRAASVL
+239 LRAVSL
-246 AFNSDLKNI
+246 FAFNSDLKNI

-270 FREGTETFCKNGRD
+270 FCEGTVTFYKNGRYQN
-284 GTDEVSVDGMWAD
+284 DEVSVDGMWAD
-297 VILSN
+297 VFFNN

-312 GKVETAGNVVKPVG
+312 GNVETAGNVVKPVG
-326 GVRIGKLPGLTCE
+326 GVRKQLPGLTCE

-354 FRFFKPLQYVD
+354 FRYFKPLQYVD
-365 LPSTLINI
+365 LPSTLMNI
-373 GGFAFVDAKIE
+373 GSFAFVDAKIE

-390 PQPMNVPYY
+390 PQPMNVPYNFIRY
-399 FTYFI
+399 I

-416 LLDTYKTTKT
+416 LLDTYKTTETYWKI
-426 NWNLIPAENFYQ
+426 IPAENFYQ

-492 KVMTKGYK
+492 KVMHTGAHEKL
-500 NR
+500 

>member
-1 MLFGC
+1 
-6 FFNSHFVF
+6 
-14 VSGKHISFLN
+14 
-24 ACAFGFAVIRGLPT
+24 
-38 KTRSIMKT
+38 MKT

-63 LMRTLLLCF
+63 LTRTLLLCF
-72 VIAVTT
+72 FIAAAT

-99 VENGKKAQG
+99 VKNGKKAQG

-118 DGKEYTVVG
+118 DGKEYMVVG
-127 INSNA
+127 INTNA
-132 FSANE
+132 FSSNE

-160 NLENINNI
+160 DLENINNI

-175 GEAVFSRTKFLDNGI
+175 GEAVFSGTKFLDNGI

-200 LIEYTPQG
+200 LIKYTPQG

-239 LRAASVL
+239 LRAASVW
-246 AFNSDLKNI
+246 AFSSDLKYI

-270 FREGTETFCKNGRD
+270 FREGTTTFYKNDRQLK
-284 GTDEVSVDGMWAD
+284 DEVSVDGMWVD
-297 VILSN
+297 VIFNN

-312 GKVETAGNVVKPVG
+312 GKVETAGNVVKSVG
-326 GVRIGKLPGLTCE
+326 GVKIGELPGLTCE
-339 KLIVDEGVKYITDHA
+339 KLIVDEGVKYITYHA
-354 FRFFKPLQYVD
+354 FRNFEPLQYVD
-365 LPSTLINI
+365 LPSTLMNI
-373 GGFAFVDAKIE
+373 GAWAFVDAKIE

-390 PQPMNVPYY
+390 PQPMEVPYY
-399 FTYFI
+399 FTYYI
-404 KEFNSKVYVPKA
+404 KKFNSKVYVPKA
-416 LLDTYKTTKT
+416 LLDTYKTTESYWKI
-426 NWNLIPAENFYQ
+426 IPAENFYQ

-453 PIESVGKATVKAIY
+453 PIESVSKATVKAIY

-492 KVMTKGYK
+492 KVMIKGY
-500 NR
+500 

>member
-1 MLFGC
+1 MA
-6 FFNSHFVF
+6 
-14 VSGKHISFLN
+14 SGAANKNLK
-24 ACAFGFAVIRGLPT
+24 C
-38 KTRSIMKT
+38 MKT
-46 IYSTLFEK
+46 IYSTLFVK

-72 VIAVTT
+72 FIAAAT

-87 IDYELRTDGTAW
+87 IDYQLRTDGTAW
-99 VENGKKAQG
+99 VKNGKKAQG

-127 INSNA
+127 IYYNA
-132 FSANE
+132 FSSNE

-147 LKYINYGAFSYCW
+147 LKYINYGAFSYCY

-221 ISAYALTDAD
+221 IAAYALTDAED
-231 NTVVLPKS
+231 TVVLPKS

-270 FREGTETFCKNGRD
+270 FCEGTETFYKNSRELKD
-284 GTDEVSVDGMWAD
+284 KVSVDGMWVD
-297 VILSN
+297 VIFKN

-326 GVRIGKLPGLTCE
+326 GVRIGELPGLTCE
-339 KLIVDEGVKYITDHA
+339 KLIVDEGVKYITGHA
-354 FRFFKPLQYVD
+354 FRSFKPLQYVD

-373 GGFAFVDAKIE
+373 GSFAFVDAKIE

-390 PQPMNVPYY
+390 PQPMEVPYN
-399 FTYFI
+399 FISFI

-426 NWNLIPAENFYQ
+426 NWKIIPAENFYQ

>member
-1 MLFGC
+1 
-6 FFNSHFVF
+6 
-14 VSGKHISFLN
+14 
-24 ACAFGFAVIRGLPT
+24 
-38 KTRSIMKT
+38 MKT

-63 LMRTLLLCF
+63 LMRTMLLCF
-72 VIAVTT
+72 FIAAAT

-99 VENGKKAQG
+99 VEDGKKAQG

-127 INSNA
+127 INTNA
-132 FSANE
+132 FSSNR

-147 LKYINYGAFSYCW
+147 LKYMNYGALSYCW

-175 GEAVFSRTKFLDNGI
+175 GEAVFSGTKFLDNGI

-200 LIEYTPQG
+200 LIKYTPQG

-239 LRAASVL
+239 LRAASVW
-246 AFNSDLKNI
+246 AFSSDLKYI

-270 FREGTETFCKNGRD
+270 FREGTTTFYKNDRQLK
-284 GTDEVSVDGMWAD
+284 DEVSVDGMWVD
-297 VILSN
+297 VIFNN

-312 GKVETAGNVVKPVG
+312 GKVETAGNVVKSVG
-326 GVRIGKLPGLTCE
+326 GVKIGELPGLTCE
-339 KLIVDEGVKYITDHA
+339 KLIVDEGVKYITYHA
-354 FRFFKPLQYVD
+354 FRNFEPLQYVD
-365 LPSTLINI
+365 LPSTLMNI
-373 GGFAFVDAKIE
+373 GAWAFVDAKIE

-390 PQPMNVPYY
+390 PQPMEVPYY
-399 FTYFI
+399 FTYYI
-404 KEFNSKVYVPKA
+404 KKFNSKVYVPKA
-416 LLDTYKTTKT
+416 LLDTYKTTESYWKI
-426 NWNLIPAENFYQ
+426 IPAENFYQ

>member
-1 MLFGC
+1 M
-6 FFNSHFVF
+6 
-14 VSGKHISFLN
+14 
-24 ACAFGFAVIRGLPT
+24 
-38 KTRSIMKT
+38 
-46 IYSTLFEK
+46 
-54 GQHSFSLQS
+54 
-63 LMRTLLLCF
+63 
-72 VIAVTT
+72 
-78 NGQAHEVDN
+78 
-87 IDYELRTDGTAW
+87 
-99 VENGKKAQG
+99 
-108 DVTILSKIEV
+108 
-118 DGKEYTVVG
+118 
-127 INSNA
+127 
-132 FSANE
+132 
-137 SITSVTLPDN
+137 
-147 LKYINYGAFSYCW
+147 
-160 NLENINNI
+160 
-168 PKHIENL
+168 
-175 GEAVFSRTKFLDNGI
+175 
-190 KNEFFVFSDW
+190 
-200 LIEYTPQG
+200 
-208 ETAKVTV
+208 TV

-239 LRAASVL
+239 LRAVSSW

-270 FREGTETFCKNGRD
+270 FCEGTETFYKNEHD
-284 GTDEVSVDGMWAD
+284 GNDEVSVDGMWAD

-312 GKVETAGNVVKPVG
+312 GKVETAGNVVKTVG
-326 GVRIGKLPGLTCE
+326 GVRKGKLPRLTCE
-339 KLIVDEGVKYITDHA
+339 KLIVDEGVKYITGHA
-354 FRFFKPLQYVD
+354 FRYYKPLQYVD

-373 GGFAFVDAKIE
+373 GAWAFVDAKIE

-416 LLDTYKTTKT
+416 LLDTYKTTET
-426 NWNLIPAENFYQ
+426 YWNLIPAENFYQ

-492 KVMTKGYK
+492 KVINKGYK

>member
-1 MLFGC
+1 
-6 FFNSHFVF
+6 
-14 VSGKHISFLN
+14 
-24 ACAFGFAVIRGLPT
+24 
-38 KTRSIMKT
+38 MKT

-87 IDYELRTDGTAW
+87 IDYELYTDGTAW
-99 VENGKKAQG
+99 VADGDKAQG

-132 FSANE
+132 FSSNE

-147 LKYINYGAFSYCW
+147 LKYINDGAFSYCK

-175 GEAVFSRTKFLDNGI
+175 GEEGAVFYGTKFLTNGI

-200 LIEYTPQG
+200 LIKYTPQG

-221 ISAYALTDAD
+221 ISADALTYAD
-231 NTVVLPKS
+231 NTVVFPKS
-239 LRAASVL
+239 LRAVSSR

-270 FREGTETFCKNGRD
+270 FREGTVTFYKNGRD
-284 GTDEVSVDGMWAD
+284 ETDEVSVDGMWAD

-312 GKVETAGNVVKPVG
+312 GKVETAGNVVKTVG
-326 GVRIGKLPGLTCE
+326 GVRKGKLPRLICE
-339 KLIVDEGVKYITDHA
+339 KLIVDEGVKYIIDHA
-354 FRFFKPLQYVD
+354 FRFYKPLQYVD
-365 LPSTLINI
+365 LPSTLVNI
-373 GGFAFVDAKIE
+373 GRWAFVNAKIE

-390 PQPMNVPYY
+390 PQPMEVPYY
-399 FTYFI
+399 FIRSI

-416 LLDTYKTTKT
+416 LLDTYKTTESY
-426 NWNLIPAENFYQ
+426 WNLIPAENFYQ

>member
-1 MLFGC
+1 
-6 FFNSHFVF
+6 
-14 VSGKHISFLN
+14 
-24 ACAFGFAVIRGLPT
+24 
-38 KTRSIMKT
+38 MKT

-108 DVTILSKIEV
+108 NVTILSKIEV

-127 INSNA
+127 INTNA
-132 FSANE
+132 FSSNR

-147 LKYINYGAFSYCW
+147 LKYINYGALSYCW

-175 GEAVFSRTKFLDNGI
+175 GEAVFSGTKFLDNGI

-200 LIEYTPQG
+200 LIKYTPQG
-208 ETAKVTV
+208 KTAKVTV

-221 ISAYALTDAD
+221 ISAYALTDAN

-239 LRAASVL
+239 LRAVSFL
-246 AFNSDLKNI
+246 AFSSDLKNI

-270 FREGTETFCKNGRD
+270 FCEGTATFYKNDRQLK
-284 GTDEVSVDGMWAD
+284 DEVSVDGMWVD
-297 VILSN
+297 VIFNN

-312 GKVETAGNVVKPVG
+312 GKVETAGNVVKSVG
-326 GVRIGKLPGLTCE
+326 GVKIGELPGLTCE
-339 KLIVDEGVKYITDHA
+339 KLIVDEGVKYITYHA
-354 FRFFKPLQYVD
+354 FRNFEPLQYVD
-365 LPSTLINI
+365 LPSTLMNI
-373 GGFAFVDAKIE
+373 GAWAFVDAKIE

-390 PQPMNVPYY
+390 PQPMEVPYY
-399 FTYFI
+399 FTYYI
-404 KEFNSKVYVPKA
+404 KKFNSKVYVPKA
-416 LLDTYKTTKT
+416 LLDTYKTTET
-426 NWNLIPAENFYQ
+426 YWNLIPAENFYQ

-453 PIESVGKATVKAIY
+453 PIENVGKATVKAIY

-492 KVMTKGYK
+492 KVINNGYK